1 MWTRFLRVDG
11 KRRSASAQRRA
22 CLKKVCLLAGLAAA
36 WVTAFARDALA
47 CPFCKAVRPTL
58 AQRCEAAEE
67 ALLVE
72 CEASGEDSWSFRL
85 LKALHSQTA
94 RKAGASFTL
103 SAADVQPAPEA
114 ADKLAAGGLALLLA
128 MPASETA
135 PHRQSWQYLPLN
147 ELTFAY
153 LARLPERTGDA
164 AKRLAYFVPYLEHA
178 DRLLAEDA
186 YLEFAHAPYDVVA
199 QAAVWVDAERL
210 RGWIQSPDVP
220 DERKGLYGLLLG
232 LAGDETDRVRNAQRL
247 REEIERPALD
257 LRAGFDGMLAGY
269 LLLEGEAGL
278 EMVEAR
284 ILGNKQ
290 AAEGDVRHAVA
301 ALRFHQIHARRI
313 SHERLGKAFALLLD
327 RPGFAAEVIGD
338 LARLRC
344 WDMLAQVV
352 GKFGDEHAQDAAV
365 DRAVIGYLLACPL
378 DEASRALAELRR
390 RHPRRVAEAEAVLR
404 RLRAP
409 APND

>member
-1 MWTRFLRVDG
+1 MSTAFLQVDE
-11 KRRSASAQRRA
+11 KRRRASWNRRA
-22 CLKKVCLLAGLAAA
+22 DPSAACWLVGLAVV
-36 WVTAFARDALA
+36 WVTAFTRNALA

-58 AQRCEAAEE
+58 AQRCESAEE

-72 CEASGEDSWSFRL
+72 CEAPGEDSCTFRL
-85 LKALHSQTA
+85 LRTVHSQA
-94 RKAGASFTL
+94 SRKVGASFSL
-103 SAADVQPAPEA
+103 PAADVQPAPEA
-114 ADKLAAGGLALLLA
+114 ADTLAAGSLTLLLA

-135 PHRQSWQYLPLN
+135 PHRRSWQYLPLN

-153 LARLPERTGDA
+153 LARLPDRRGDA
-164 AKRLAYFVPYLEHA
+164 AQRLAWFVPYLEHA

-199 QAAVWVDAERL
+199 RVAAQIDAERL
-210 RGWIQSPDVP
+210 RGWVQSPDVP

-232 LAGDETDRVRNAQRL
+232 LAGKETDRAHNAQRL
-247 REEIERPALD
+247 REVIERPALD
-257 LRAGFDGMLAGY
+257 LRPGLDGMLAGY
-269 LLLEGEAGL
+269 LLLEGERGL
-278 EMVEAR
+278 ELVELR
-284 ILGNKQ
+284 ILGNEQ

-301 ALRFHQIHARRI
+301 ALRFHQVHARRI
-313 SHERLGKAFALLLD
+313 SHERLGKALALLLD

-344 WDMLAQVV
+344 WDLLAQVV
-352 GKFGDEHAQDAAV
+352 AKFSDEHTLDPAV

-378 DEASRALAELRR
+378 DEAKQALAELRR
-390 RHPRRVAEAEAVLR
+390 QHPRRVAEAEAVLR

-409 APND
+409 GPKY